1 MYRIVKDGTV
11 LGLTEQP
18 NFVEPLDNGAWGLCD
33 EPRAR
38 AIAWEGKVYGL
49 TGKSDTDDLELVTLA
64 YVDGG
69 ALTAVAEATQAERQ
83 LQTESAIAEL
93 SILIATMGG
102 TSDV

>member
-1 MYRIVKDGTV
+1 MTSPG
-11 LGLTEQP
+11 
-18 NFVEPLDNGAWGLCD
+18 
-33 EPRAR
+33 RAR
-38 AIAWEGKVYGL
+38 SLGKAKVYVL

-69 ALTAVAEATQAERQ
+69 ALTAAAEATQAERQ

-93 SILIATMGG
+93 SILIAAMGG

>member
-1 MYRIVKDGTV
+1 MYRIVKDGTT

-18 NFVEPLDNGAWGLCD
+18 NFVEPLENGAWGLCV
-33 EPRAR
+33 ESRAHG
-38 AIAWEGKVYGL
+38 IAWEGKVYGL
-49 TGKSDTDDLELVTLA
+49 AGKSAMDGLELVTLA

-69 ALTAVAEATQAERQ
+69 ALTAAAEVTQAERQ

>member
-1 MYRIVKDGTV
+1 M
-11 LGLTEQP
+11 GL
-18 NFVEPLDNGAWGLCD
+18 FWGL
-33 EPRAR
+33 PSNRTLSSHLITAPGGSVTSPGRAR
-38 AIAWEGKVYGL
+38 SLGKKVYGL

-69 ALTAVAEATQAERQ
+69 ALTAAAEATQAERQ

-93 SILIATMGG
+93 SILIAAMGG